1 MFSDDLLPF
10 EKGKASHII
19 KGFVRQVS
27 VIMTHHDS
35 SDSPPQML
43 LLPMT
48 NGARD
53 MFAVQFLRLLNLK
66 AITACKYIEAD
77 M

>member
-27 VIMTHHDS
+27 VIMTHNDS
-35 SDSPPQML
+35 SDSSPSPDA
-43 LLPMT
+43 PIT
-48 NGARD
+48 ND
-53 MFAVQFLRLLNLK
+53 
-66 AITACKYIEAD
+66 
-77 M
+77 

>member
-35 SDSPPQML
+35 SDSSPQML